1 VLLRLISKKKSRS
14 DHELPK
20 DSHPYYTMIYC
31 LSLSTNTEGK
41 ELKK

>member
-1 VLLRLISKKKSRS
+1 VLLRLINKKSRS

-31 LSLSTNTEGK
+31 LSLSIQKVKN
-41 ELKK
+41 LK